1 MKIEEIRE
9 LAQIMKENGLGIL
22 ELQEDGTNLRMEAA
36 SAAAPAAPAV
46 VPVVQ
51 AVPAAA
57 PVQAAPAAP
66 APAASAAPVA
76 TQDGTPVD
84 FNNLKEVK
92 SPMVGVFYQA
102 PSPEANPSAAAAR
115 ARLHQKRIP
124 DPVRLFVGFGQ
135 ILYHLASRDNRHA
148 RCNHGLACSVL
159 VAHFGDH
166 LGGRPNKDDVALL
179 T

>member
-9 LAQIMKENGLGIL
+9 LAQIMKENGLGML

-36 SAAAPAAPAV
+36 SAAAP
-46 VPVVQ
+46 
-51 AVPAAA
+51 
-57 PVQAAPAAP
+57 AAPAAP

-102 PSPEANPSAAAAR
+102 PSPEA
-115 ARLHQKRIP
+115 
-124 DPVRLFVGFGQ
+124 DPYVRVGSKVKKGDVLCVIEAMKLLNEITADTDGEIVDVCVENGQLVEYGQVLFKIF
-135 ILYHLASRDNRHA
+135 
-148 RCNHGLACSVL
+148 
-159 VAHFGDH
+159 
-166 LGGRPNKDDVALL
+166 
-179 T
+179 

>member
-36 SAAAPAAPAV
+36 SAAAPAAPAS
-46 VPVVQ
+46 
-51 AVPAAA
+51 
-57 PVQAAPAAP
+57 
-66 APAASAAPVA
+66 AASAAPVA

-102 PSPEANPSAAAAR
+102 PSPEA
-115 ARLHQKRIP
+115 
-124 DPVRLFVGFGQ
+124 DPYVRVGSKVKKGDVLCVIEAMKLLNEITADTDGEIVDVCVENGQLVEYGQVLFKIF
-135 ILYHLASRDNRHA
+135 
-148 RCNHGLACSVL
+148 
-159 VAHFGDH
+159 
-166 LGGRPNKDDVALL
+166 
-179 T
+179 

>member
-36 SAAAPAAPAV
+36 SA
-46 VPVVQ
+46 
-51 AVPAAA
+51 
-57 PVQAAPAAP
+57 AAPAAP

-102 PSPEANPSAAAAR
+102 PSPEA
-115 ARLHQKRIP
+115 
-124 DPVRLFVGFGQ
+124 DPYVHVGSKVKKGDVLCVIEAMKLLNEITADTDGEIVDVCVENGQLVEYGQVLFKIF
-135 ILYHLASRDNRHA
+135 
-148 RCNHGLACSVL
+148 
-159 VAHFGDH
+159 
-166 LGGRPNKDDVALL
+166 
-179 T
+179 

>member
-22 ELQEDGTNLRMEAA
+22 ELQEDGTNLRMEAGQCRC
-36 SAAAPAAPAV
+36 SAAPAV

-66 APAASAAPVA
+66 ASAASAAPVA

-102 PSPEANPSAAAAR
+102 PSQRRTPMSASAARSRR
-115 ARLHQKRIP
+115 AMCC
-124 DPVRLFVGFGQ
+124 
-135 ILYHLASRDNRHA
+135 A
-148 RCNHGLACSVL
+148 
-159 VAHFGDH
+159 
-166 LGGRPNKDDVALL
+166 
-179 T
+179 

>member
-36 SAAAPAAPAV
+36 SA
-46 VPVVQ
+46 
-51 AVPAAA
+51 
-57 PVQAAPAAP
+57 AAPAAP

-102 PSPEANPSAAAAR
+102 PSPEA
-115 ARLHQKRIP
+115 
-124 DPVRLFVGFGQ
+124 DPYVRVGSKVKKGDVLCVIEAMKLLNEITADTDGEIVDVCVENGQLVEYGQVLFKIF
-135 ILYHLASRDNRHA
+135 
-148 RCNHGLACSVL
+148 
-159 VAHFGDH
+159 
-166 LGGRPNKDDVALL
+166 
-179 T
+179 

>member
-76 TQDGTPVD
+76 TQD

-102 PSPEANPSAAAAR
+102 PSPEA
-115 ARLHQKRIP
+115 
-124 DPVRLFVGFGQ
+124 DPYVRVGSKVKKGDVLCVIEAMKLLNEITADTDGEIVDVCVENGQLVEYGQVLFKIF
-135 ILYHLASRDNRHA
+135 
-148 RCNHGLACSVL
+148 
-159 VAHFGDH
+159 
-166 LGGRPNKDDVALL
+166 
-179 T
+179 

>member
-9 LAQIMKENGLGIL
+9 LAQIMKENGLGML

-66 APAASAAPVA
+66 ASAASAAPVA

-84 FNNLKEVK
+84 FYNLKEVK

-102 PSPEANPSAAAAR
+102 PSPEA
-115 ARLHQKRIP
+115 
-124 DPVRLFVGFGQ
+124 DPYVRVGSKVKKGDVLCVIEAMKLLNEITADTDGEIVDVCVENGQLVEYGQVLFKIF
-135 ILYHLASRDNRHA
+135 
-148 RCNHGLACSVL
+148 
-159 VAHFGDH
+159 
-166 LGGRPNKDDVALL
+166 
-179 T
+179 

>member
-1 MKIEEIRE
+1 MKIEELRE

-36 SAAAPAAPAV
+36 SA
-46 VPVVQ
+46 
-51 AVPAAA
+51 
-57 PVQAAPAAP
+57 AAPAAP

-102 PSPEANPSAAAAR
+102 PSPEA
-115 ARLHQKRIP
+115 
-124 DPVRLFVGFGQ
+124 DPYVHVGSKVKKGDVLCVIEAMKLLNEITADTDGEIVDVCVENGQLVEYGQVLFKIF
-135 ILYHLASRDNRHA
+135 
-148 RCNHGLACSVL
+148 
-159 VAHFGDH
+159 
-166 LGGRPNKDDVALL
+166 
-179 T
+179 

>member
-9 LAQIMKENGLGIL
+9 LAQIMKENGLGML

-57 PVQAAPAAP
+57 PVQAAPVAP
-66 APAASAAPVA
+66 ASAASAAPVA

-102 PSPEANPSAAAAR
+102 LNSCRTSLAVSAPRRQQGQEGRCAVRDRSDEAA
-115 ARLHQKRIP
+115 Q
-124 DPVRLFVGFGQ
+124 
-135 ILYHLASRDNRHA
+135 
-148 RCNHGLACSVL
+148 
-159 VAHFGDH
+159 
-166 LGGRPNKDDVALL
+166 
-179 T
+179 

>member
-66 APAASAAPVA
+66 ASAASAAPVA

-102 PSPEANPSAAAAR
+102 PSPEADPYVRVGSKVKKGDVLCVIEAR
-115 ARLHQKRIP
+115 K
-124 DPVRLFVGFGQ
+124 
-135 ILYHLASRDNRHA
+135 
-148 RCNHGLACSVL
+148 
-159 VAHFGDH
+159 
-166 LGGRPNKDDVALL
+166 LL
-179 T
+179 TEITADTDGEIVDVCVENGQLVEYGQVLFKIF